1 MVLDGILYAGALA
14 VLGALATYWGGAGW
28 GAPAFGLAAFVLY
41 FFRDPER
48 VIPAG
53 EGVVSPADGRIVD
66 VRQMERDGGNVW
78 KISIFLSIFDVHVNR
93 APIGGVIRDQAY
105 RPGRFRIA
113 SQPEASVENE
123 QNTVTIEGEG
133 KTVVLKQIAGA
144 IARRIV
150 FDKKVGDRVARG
162 ERVGLIKF
170 GSRVDLLLPLEYS
183 LRIAMGERVK
193 AGSSVIAL
201 PAMPE
206 NQ

>member
-1 MVLDGILYAGALA
+1 
-14 VLGALATYWGGAGW
+14 
-28 GAPAFGLAAFVLY
+28 
-41 FFRDPER
+41 
-48 VIPAG
+48 
-53 EGVVSPADGRIVD
+53 
-66 VRQMERDGGNVW
+66 
-78 KISIFLSIFDVHVNR
+78 
-93 APIGGVIRDQAY
+93 GGVIRDQAY